1 VARVVRLY
9 FRLLGLHLRALL
21 EYQSDFWVMAVATV
35 LIQVVNLVFLAA
47 VFAKVP
53 SLNGWSF
60 WAVVAMFAM
69 MAIAEGVGS
78 FFFEGTW
85 RLAEAINEGGLDY
98 ALVRPYP
105 VVLQVTS
112 SEVGINGLTNIV
124 TGGAMLGVALTR
136 VDVDW
141 SLPRA
146 LLAVVLLVGAVAI
159 KVALNLVSN
168 SISFWLAGPSPMFA
182 MAVHQVGELARF
194 PLTIYPVA
202 LKVVLGFV
210 VPFAFISTFPISF
223 LLDAGAAP
231 WIGLLTPVVAVY
243 CVAVALVVFSRGLRR
258 YESSG
263 N

>member
-1 VARVVRLY
+1 MVRLY

-53 SLNGWSF
+53 TLNGWSF

-85 RLAEAINEGGLDY
+85 RLAELINQGTLDY

-112 SEVGINGLTNIV
+112 AEVGVNGLTNIV
-124 TGGAMLGVALTR
+124 TGGAMLGVALSE

-141 SLPRA
+141 SLGQA
-146 LLAVVLLVGAVAI
+146 LLAVVLLLGAVVI
-159 KVALNLVSN
+159 KVAVNLASN
-168 SISFWLAGPSPMFA
+168 SVSFWLAGPSPLFA
-182 MAVHQVGELARF
+182 MAVHQLGELARF
-194 PLTIYPVA
+194 PLTVYPLA
-202 LKVVLGFV
+202 LKAVLGFV
-210 VPFAFISTFPISF
+210 VPFAFISTFPVSF
-223 LLDAGAAP
+223 LVDAGTTP
-231 WIGLLTPVVAVY
+231 WLGLLTPVVAVY
-243 CVAVALVVFSRGLRR
+243 CVAVALLVFSRGLRR